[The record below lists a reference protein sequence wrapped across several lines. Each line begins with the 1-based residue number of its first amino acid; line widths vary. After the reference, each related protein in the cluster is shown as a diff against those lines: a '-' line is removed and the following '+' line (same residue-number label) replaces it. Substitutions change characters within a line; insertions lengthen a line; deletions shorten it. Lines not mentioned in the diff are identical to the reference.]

1 MELPHLILSWR
12 EGDRGKMILIVIW
25 SFFDSE
31 HDTGYLTLVYVRAKA
46 GWDRALKALSAFW

>member
-1 MELPHLILSWR
+1 
-12 EGDRGKMILIVIW
+12 MILIVIW

-31 HDTGYLTLVYVRAKA
+31 HDTGYLTLVYLRAKA